1 MNKNPVLL
9 YKTLV
14 VGVIVLF
21 IGVGNQS
28 AIGIIQQEEEIN
40 DVEIEIYAGQFL
52 KKDIGFGI
60 SIYVTNHKTENITL
74 NIKKEYDFIFGDNRD
89 KIFEWNSTIRIH
101 SVNFREIFIPVVQ
114 LGIKYITIT
123 VNAEGKIVTRS
134 GISINRIMIFTD

>member
-1 MNKNPVLL
+1 MVKIPVVL
-9 YKTLV
+9 YKTLI

-28 AIGIIQQEEEIN
+28 AIGLIRQEEEKN

-60 SIYVTNHKTENITL
+60 SIYVTNHKTEKITL
-74 NIKKEYDFIFGDNRD
+74 NIKKEYDFIFRDNRD
-89 KIFEWNSTIRIH
+89 KVFEFNSTIRIH
-101 SVNFREIFIPVVQ
+101 SLNFREIFIPVVQ

-123 VNAEGKIVTRS
+123 VNAEGTIVTRT
-134 GISINRIMIFTD
+134 GISINRIMIFTE

>member
-1 MNKNPVLL
+1 MVKIPVVL

-28 AIGIIQQEEEIN
+28 AIGIIQQEEIN

-74 NIKKEYDFIFGDNRD
+74 NIKKEYDFIFRDYRD
-89 KIFEWNSTIRIH
+89 KVFEFNSTIRIH
-101 SVNFREIFIPVVQ
+101 SLNFREIFIPVVQ
-114 LGIKYITIT
+114 FGIKYITIT

-134 GISINRIMIFTD
+134 GISINRIMVFTD

>member
-1 MNKNPVLL
+1 MVKIPVVL

-28 AIGIIQQEEEIN
+28 AIGIIQQEEIN

-74 NIKKEYDFIFGDNRD
+74 NIKKEYDFIFRDYRD
-89 KIFEWNSTIRIH
+89 KVFEFNSTIRIH
-101 SVNFREIFIPVVQ
+101 SLNFREIFIPVVQ

-134 GISINRIMIFTD
+134 GISINRIMVFTD